1 MESNSRESVS
11 THRRERQVES
21 NSEGAE
27 ETLST
32 RRRQRQESEG
42 ARERMLTH
50 RRQRQV
56 EYASAGETVSDLAE
70 HQETEEKGPTY
81 GV

>member
-27 ETLST
+27 DTLST

-50 RRQRQV
+50 RGQRQV
-56 EYASAGETVSDLAE
+56 ESASAGETVSTW
-70 HQETEEKGPTY
+70 QNTRRQRKKGHNY